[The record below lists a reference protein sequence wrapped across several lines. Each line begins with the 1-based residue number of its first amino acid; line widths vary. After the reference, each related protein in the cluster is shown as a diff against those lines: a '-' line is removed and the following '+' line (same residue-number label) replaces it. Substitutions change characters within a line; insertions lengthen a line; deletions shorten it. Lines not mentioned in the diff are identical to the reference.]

1 MGTNTQQATFG
12 PTRMGAAV
20 VEESLG
26 TLSRGLLSRGLL
38 AVAYGL
44 VLLVWPGPTV
54 GILMV
59 LFGAYAIVDGSVAL
73 WTAAKAA
80 PGERWPSVIQGGAS
94 VVAGIVGVV
103 WPGISALAL
112 LYVIGGWAMVKGIVE
127 FATAVRRPVFVEHPV
142 LLGTSG
148 VLAMA
153 FSVMVFVHPGA
164 GALAVVTL
172 IALLALAG
180 GTSLIVTS
188 IQLSRT
194 RHHVHA
200 QINA

>member
-1 MGTNTQQATFG
+1 MGTSTQQTSFG
-12 PTRMGAAV
+12 PMRREAAV

-26 TLSRGLLSRGLL
+26 TISRGILSRGLL
-38 AVAYGL
+38 AVAYGV

-59 LFGAYAIVDGSVAL
+59 LFGAYAVVDGTVAL
-73 WTAAKAA
+73 WTAAKAS
-80 PGERWPSVIQGGAS
+80 PGERWPLAIQGVAS
-94 VVAGIVGVV
+94 VTAGLIGVV
-103 WPGISALAL
+103 WPGITALAL
-112 LYVIGGWAMVKGIVE
+112 LYVIGTWAVVKGIVE
-127 FATAVRRPVFVEHPV
+127 FTTAVRRPVFVEHPV

-148 VLAMA
+148 VLAVA
-153 FSVMVFVHPGA
+153 FGVMVFVHPGA

-180 GTSLIVTS
+180 GTSLIVTG

-194 RHHVHA
+194 KHYLHE